1 MDKAPL
7 VAKLVTMVFVAF
19 FFLRSGLRPGKGE
32 PKAWYDRWIR
42 TVGGVLIF
50 LLAVLGLLLTF
61 GALDNWR

>member
-7 VAKLVTMVFVAF
+7 VAKLVFMAFMAF

-42 TVGGVLIF
+42 GVGGVLLF
-50 LLAVLGLLLTF
+50 LLAVGGILEVLF
-61 GALDNWR
+61 GVFDKW